1 MRSLILSLKNCSI
14 TGNGSDDKNQTT
26 GNSKNKGEKLQ
37 DGIDAAVGLV
47 NDVANIVQNPM
58 SVYNYYSA
66 ARNAYKLIYASGEA
80 YQEQMSATGSVTY
93 TGTAGIPITVKGSQ
107 RGQGSNEQAN
117 NVRHPRLFALGGC
130 RVNRLLEGG

>member
-1 MRSLILSLKNCSI
+1 MRKLHLLKNAEFDPVAENCSI
-14 TGNGSDDKNQTT
+14 TGNGSDDKNKTT

-47 NDVANIVQNPM
+47 NDVVNIVQNPM
-58 SVYNYYSA
+58 NVYNYYSA

-107 RGQGSNEQAN
+107 RGQGSNEQAK
-117 NVRHPRLFALGGC
+117 
-130 RVNRLLEGG
+130 

>member
-1 MRSLILSLKNCSI
+1 MN
-14 TGNGSDDKNQTT
+14 
-26 GNSKNKGEKLQ
+26 
-37 DGIDAAVGLV
+37 
-47 NDVANIVQNPM
+47 
-58 SVYNYYSA
+58 VYNYYSA

-107 RGQGSNEQAN
+107 KGQESNEQAN

-130 RVNRLLEGG
+130 RVNRLLGG